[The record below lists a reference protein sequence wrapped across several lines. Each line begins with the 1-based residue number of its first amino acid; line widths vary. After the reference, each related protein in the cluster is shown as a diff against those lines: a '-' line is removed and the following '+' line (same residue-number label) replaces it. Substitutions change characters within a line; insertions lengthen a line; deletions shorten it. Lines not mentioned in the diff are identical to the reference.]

1 MVGVLAADHEVDT
14 PLYPAYMPTFT
25 DELFPEH
32 EPFEH
37 NDPALRANP
46 KLPNLINKSTIA
58 RDVTPLFGTEL
69 QNVQLTELTPAGLDE
84 LGLLVAQ
91 RGFAVFRGQNWK
103 DAGFK
108 KQLEIA
114 RRVWHFGP
122 LHKHP
127 VQPRP
132 ATETEIAVIYQS
144 AADVRRIN
152 YWGDRVSGVNWH
164 ADQTHERQPP
174 GVTFFGVL
182 ENQGWSG
189 GDTIM
194 SDSVQAFARLS
205 PVMQNVLI
213 GLEGVHSSNAL
224 TKKAKEDGTA
234 LRREAVNTLH
244 PLITKHP
251 VTGDKILFVNEV
263 FTTSINGMKK
273 EESENLLKFLFNY
286 VARAADTQAR
296 VKWEEGTVV
305 VWDQRRA
312 QHTALLDT
320 PPGKRRHMIRIT
332 PLAGKPIPATKEA

>member
-1 MVGVLAADHEVDT
+1 MTVEAAPFEPDE
-14 PLYPAYMPTFT
+14 PLYPAYMPTMT
-25 DELFPEH
+25 DEYFPEH

-37 NDPALRANP
+37 ADPALRADP
-46 KLPNLINKSTIA
+46 TFPNLLGGKTIS
-58 RDVTPLFGTEL
+58 RPVTPLFGTEL
-69 QNVQLTELTPAGLDE
+69 SDVQLTDLTPAGLDE

-108 KQLEIA
+108 KQLDIA
-114 RRVWHFGP
+114 RHFGP

-152 YWGDRVSGVNWH
+152 YWGNRVSGINWH

-182 ENQGWSG
+182 ENQGWTG

-194 SDSVQAFARLS
+194 SDSMQAFNHLS
-205 PVMQNVLI
+205 DTFKNMLI
-213 GLEGVHSSNAL
+213 GLG
-224 TKKAKEDGTA
+224 GA
-234 LRREAVNTLH
+234 LRREAVNTPH
-244 PLITKHP
+244 PLVTQHP
-251 VTGDKILFVNEV
+251 VTGDKVLFINEV
-263 FTTSINGMKK
+263 FTTSIQGMKT
-273 EESENLLKFLFNY
+273 EESKGLLEWLFAY
-286 VARAADTQAR
+286 IARGADFQAR
-296 VKWEEGTVV
+296 VKWEEGTVI

-312 QHTALLDT
+312 QHTATLDT
-320 PPGKRRHMIRIT
+320 LPGKRRHMIRIT
-332 PLAGKPIPATKEA
+332 PLAGKPIPVTK

>member
-1 MVGVLAADHEVDT
+1 MAHSSSVCYTTCFQLLNEDLQSSVGKIGRTLDSRSSSISLGEFGVH
-14 PLYPAYMPTFT
+14 
-25 DELFPEH
+25 
-32 EPFEH
+32 
-37 NDPALRANP
+37 RASP
-46 KLPNLINKSTIA
+46 QKQT
-58 RDVTPLFGTEL
+58 
-69 QNVQLTELTPAGLDE
+69 LT
-84 LGLLVAQ
+84 
-91 RGFAVFRGQNWK
+91 RHR
-103 DAGFK
+103 
-108 KQLEIA
+108 
-114 RRVWHFGP
+114 HFGP
-122 LHKHP
+122 LQKHP

-152 YWGDRVSGVNWH
+152 YWGDR
-164 ADQTHERQPP
+164 PP

-189 GDTIM
+189 GDSIM
-194 SDSVQAFARLS
+194 SDSVQVFARLS

-263 FTTSINGMKK
+263 FTTSVNGMKK

-286 VARAADTQAR
+286 VARAADIQAR